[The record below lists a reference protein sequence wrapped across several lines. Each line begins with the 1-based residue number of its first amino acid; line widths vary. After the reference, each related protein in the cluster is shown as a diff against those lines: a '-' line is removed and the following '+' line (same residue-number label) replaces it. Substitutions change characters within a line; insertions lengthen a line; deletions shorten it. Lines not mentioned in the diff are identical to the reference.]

1 MDYKCFLIF
10 GVSVIDFLA
19 MEGTIFFKEE
29 SQVTLFSLLCF
40 LFVLSI
46 ILILFFFFSKKKII
60 QKELEKKDL
69 DLFHQKKLLE
79 ANLLVQ
85 EEERKRIG
93 GELHDDISSQLNL
106 MALDLQLLNKPKIE
120 HDDLKKIQQHL
131 LNLIF
136 KANEN
141 SRKIAHNLFPPML
154 EKFGLE
160 AALEELIDDFNFSN
174 IINIHFKSEYDLN
187 LLSPAAQLHI
197 YRIFQELINNSLK
210 HGKANKIE
218 IKILNLNSKINF
230 FYLDDGK
237 GFKPQKL
244 NQKKS
249 GLGLKNIENRIFFLD
264 GTFQLKSQPQ
274 EGITFN
280 FSIPEK

>member
-79 ANLLVQ
+79 ENLLVQ

-131 LNLIF
+131 LNL
-136 KANEN
+136 
-141 SRKIAHNLFPPML
+141 S
-154 EKFGLE
+154 
-160 AALEELIDDFNFSN
+160 LI
-174 IINIHFKSEYDLN
+174 
-187 LLSPAAQLHI
+187 HI
-197 YRIFQELINNSLK
+197 
-210 HGKANKIE
+210 
-218 IKILNLNSKINF
+218 
-230 FYLDDGK
+230 
-237 GFKPQKL
+237 
-244 NQKKS
+244 
-249 GLGLKNIENRIFFLD
+249 
-264 GTFQLKSQPQ
+264 
-274 EGITFN
+274 
-280 FSIPEK
+280 